1 MSTLENW
8 CKGEGVDQ
16 AHALVLKKVPVDA
29 TRDNIVETLTT
40 IKALGRVRTI
50 GRMYEPQSQ
59 SLMVLCECSERVNLK
74 TIPLDVPPV
83 GGGELWTLHGD
94 GEEATAGD
102 EGGDVPPAP
111 DDSFPSTG
119 GTTTPPG
126 TAQGNSAESIIRTVG
141 DLLLKTMKPQESN
154 VFRRLRAYSGQ
165 TPTPAGEENLDT
177 WTEQA
182 RLMVDECDC
191 SSREKRKRIVESL
204 KGPALEIAQAV
215 RANDPDATPQ
225 EYIEALERAFG
236 TSETPED
243 LYFSFRALRQSSG
256 ERLSDVNQG
265 GGERGAAH

>member
-29 TRDNIVETLTT
+29 TRDNILETLTT

-59 SLMVLCECSERVNLK
+59 SLMVLCECSERVNLR

-83 GGGELWTLHGD
+83 GGGELWTLHGPTD

-102 EGGDVPPAP
+102 GGDVPPAP

-126 TAQGNSAESIIRTVG
+126 NCTR
-141 DLLLKTMKPQESN
+141 
-154 VFRRLRAYSGQ
+154 
-165 TPTPAGEENLDT
+165 
-177 WTEQA
+177 
-182 RLMVDECDC
+182 
-191 SSREKRKRIVESL
+191 
-204 KGPALEIAQAV
+204 
-215 RANDPDATPQ
+215 
-225 EYIEALERAFG
+225 
-236 TSETPED
+236 
-243 LYFSFRALRQSSG
+243 
-256 ERLSDVNQG
+256 
-265 GGERGAAH
+265 